1 MSALTIDDD
10 VFSSP
15 PDLADSSDLPAHIRI
30 AYWLE
35 RLIVSRRVQS
45 GDKLPSEVQLS
56 GALGVSRMTL
66 RQALSSVE
74 AKGLLERRR
83 GRFGGNFVAE
93 PKFDF
98 MLSGLPGFTEQMR
111 RAHVEAGAHVVRAV
125 TRTPPTDVRSAL
137 KLKRGEQV
145 HEVIRVRSGNG
156 EPVAL
161 EETYLPANVFVG
173 MLSYDLTDSLYSVMQ
188 REYARAPYSADEVVE
203 PIKATAQQAELLN
216 VEPEAV
222 LLLITRTSYSE
233 DGTPVEYSRDHF
245 RPDRTKIQLRTHV
258 EHGMAAE
265 TSPVLKVLSK
275 GSPNPQTATQD

>member
-1 MSALTIDDD
+1 MSALTVDDD

-15 PDLADSSDLPAHIRI
+15 PDLTDSSDLPAHTRI

-35 RLIVSRRVQS
+35 QLIVSRRVQS
-45 GDKLPSEVQLS
+45 GDKLPSEVQFA

-66 RQALSSVE
+66 RQALSGVE

-111 RAHVEAGAHVVRAV
+111 RAHVEAGAQVVRAV
-125 TRTPPTDVRSAL
+125 TGTPPTDVRTGL

-145 HEVIRVRSGNG
+145 HEVIRVRSANHQ
-156 EPVAL
+156 PVAL
-161 EETYLPANVFVG
+161 EETYLPAGVFLN
-173 MLSYDLTDSLYSVMQ
+173 MLSHDLTDSLYGLMR
-188 REYARAPYSADEVVE
+188 REYARAPFSADEVVE
-203 PIKATAQQAELLN
+203 PVKATAQQAQLLR
-216 VEPEAV
+216 VETDDV
-222 LLLITRTSYSE
+222 LLLVTRTSYSQ
-233 DGTPVEYSRDHF
+233 DGTPVEYSRDYF

-258 EHGMAAE
+258 EQGMVAE
-265 TSPVLKVLSK
+265 ASPVWNGCS
-275 GSPNPQTATQD
+275 SY